1 MKTINEITD
10 LLTTYYG
17 LRPEKE
23 FVKELLDYVNLTNEE
38 RNERD
43 KSVFEKEV
51 TRLGMY
57 YFLKLKSDGRY
68 NAYIGYH
75 PDPDMMK
82 RIYWDISAGIYKHP
96 YTHMLKIIKADWFL
110 EALPCIKVE
119 TMKMSEFK

>member
-43 KSVFEKEV
+43 KAVFEKEV

-57 YFLKLKSDGRY
+57 YYLKLKSDGRY
-68 NAYIGYH
+68 NAYMGYH
-75 PDPDMMK
+75 PNPKLMK
-82 RIYWDISAGIYKHP
+82 RIYWDMSSCIDYCP
-96 YTHMLKIIKADWFL
+96 YTDMLKIIKADWFL
-110 EALPCIKVE
+110 EATPRVKVE
-119 TMKMSEFK
+119 TINMSEFK